1 MPLRP
6 NLRATTPPSIWRSA
20 ALQTTGRASWARN
33 KSSSASEPPSSPPS
47 TAAAASEQ
55 QPPPPSSQRP
65 ALRNGRP
72 MRMAVV
78 GSGPAGFYTAH
89 RVMSRL
95 QDARVDMYEAL
106 PVPFGLVRFG
116 VAPDHP
122 EVKNCQARF
131 DEIASS
137 PNFTFVGN
145 TAVGAPSGHKGG
157 GSLPLHLLMCSYD
170 AIVFAYGAGRDRT
183 LGIPGEDLVGVRSAR
198 QFVGWYNG
206 LPEHADLDMDLT
218 AGEEAV
224 VIGQGNVAL
233 DVARILLTD
242 VDVLRKTDIAEHA
255 LEALSRSRV
264 KRVHIVGRRGP
275 MQAAFTIK
283 EARELMKLP
292 NVGFHGVADGLI
304 PSNTDEIQRPLRRL
318 MELLQKGSPS
328 SPAETP
334 KSWSLDFCLRPFQ
347 FRRRQDDPTRLGSV
361 EFQRTILRHPF
372 DPDATAFQTP
382 ATGPVK
388 LRTPFAFKS
397 IGYRGE
403 PLSELTEVG
412 VSFDHIAGVFT
423 SDRVTGRVAR
433 WVTNKQYKENLYGSP
448 VQCHFPGLYCAG
460 WVKRGPTGVIASTMQ
475 DAFTTADAILED
487 WQTGAE
493 FLPFDGV
500 ESTPRPGWDAISRLE
515 PAAKAKTV
523 SWKDWRRID
532 QVEKERGRL
541 KGKEREKLPTTSEM
555 LSVIS

>member
-6 NLRATTPPSIWRSA
+6 ILRATPPPSIWRSTA
-20 ALQTTGRASWARN
+20 PQPASLASWARSQSHTSARN
-33 KSSSASEPPSSPPS
+33 KSSGEPPSPPPAASEPPPPS
-47 TAAAASEQ
+47 CR
-55 QPPPPSSQRP
+55 QPP
-65 ALRNGRP
+65 LRDGRP
-72 MRMAVV
+72 LRMAVV

-89 RVMSRL
+89 RVMSKLR
-95 QDARVDMYEAL
+95 DTRVDMYEAL

-145 TAVGAPSGHKGG
+145 MAVGAPSGHPGG
-157 GSLPLHLLMCSYD
+157 GSLPLRLLMCNYD

-183 LGIPGEDLVGVRSAR
+183 LGIPGEDLAGVHSAR

-206 LPEHADLDMDLT
+206 LPEHADLDIDLT
-218 AGEEAV
+218 VGEEAV
-224 VIGQGNVAL
+224 IIGQGNVAL

-255 LEALSRSRV
+255 IEALSRSRV
-264 KRVHIVGRRGP
+264 KRVHVVGRRGP

-292 NVGFHGVADGLI
+292 NVGFHGVVDGLI
-304 PSNTDEIQRPLRRL
+304 PPNRAEIQRPLRRL
-318 MELLQKGSPS
+318 MELLLEGSPS

-423 SDRVTGRVAR
+423 SDRVTGRIAR

-448 VQCHFPGLYCAG
+448 VQCHYPGLYCAG

-493 FLPFDGV
+493 FLPFDGD

-515 PAAKAKTV
+515 PAAKAKVV
-523 SWKDWRRID
+523 SWEDWRRID

-541 KGKEREKLPTTSEM
+541 KGKEREKLPTTLEM

>member
-1 MPLRP
+1 
-6 NLRATTPPSIWRSA
+6 
-20 ALQTTGRASWARN
+20 
-33 KSSSASEPPSSPPS
+33 
-47 TAAAASEQ
+47 
-55 QPPPPSSQRP
+55 
-65 ALRNGRP
+65 
-72 MRMAVV
+72 MAII

-89 RVMSRL
+89 RVMSKL
-95 QDARVDMYEAL
+95 QDAKVDMYEAL

-122 EVKNCQARF
+122 EVKNCQDRF

-137 PNFTFVGN
+137 PNFTFIGN
-145 TAVGAPSGHKGG
+145 TAVGAPSSHPGG
-157 GSLPLHLLMCSYD
+157 GSLPLRLLMRYYD

-183 LGIPGEDLVGVRSAR
+183 LGIPGEELAGVRSAR

-206 LPEHADLDMDLT
+206 LPEHADLDIDLT
-218 AGEEAV
+218 AGEVAV
-224 VIGQGNVAL
+224 IIGQGNVAL

-242 VDVLRKTDIAEHA
+242 VDLLRKTDIAEHA

-283 EARELMKLP
+283 EARELMTLP
-292 NVGFHGVADGLI
+292 NVGFHGVDDRLI
-304 PSNTDEIQRPLRRL
+304 PPNRDEIERPLRRL
-318 MELLQKGSPS
+318 MELLLKGSPS
-328 SPAETP
+328 PPAETP

-347 FRRRQDDPTRLGSV
+347 FRRRQDDPTRLGAV

-382 ATGPVK
+382 ATGSVK
-388 LRTPFAFKS
+388 LVTPFAFKS
-397 IGYRGE
+397 IGYRAE
-403 PLSELTEVG
+403 SLLEFLEIG
-412 VSFDHIAGVFT
+412 VSFDVRAGVFV

-433 WVTNKQYKENLYGSP
+433 RVTQQRWKENLYGSP
-448 VQCHFPGLYCAG
+448 VHGHYPGLYCAG
-460 WVKRGPTGVIASTMQ
+460 WVKRGPTGVIASTML

-487 WQTGAE
+487 WQAGAE
-493 FLPFDGV
+493 FLPFDGGDD
-500 ESTPRPGWDAISRLE
+500 TPRPGWDAISRLK
-515 PAAKAKTV
+515 AAAGAKAV
-523 SWKDWRRID
+523 SWADWRKID

-541 KGKEREKLPTTSEM
+541 KGKEREKLPTASDM